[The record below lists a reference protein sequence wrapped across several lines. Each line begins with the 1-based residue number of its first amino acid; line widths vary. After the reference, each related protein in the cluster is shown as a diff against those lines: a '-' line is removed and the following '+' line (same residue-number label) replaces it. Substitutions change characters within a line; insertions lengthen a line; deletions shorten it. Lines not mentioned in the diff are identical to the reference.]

1 MVVVTD
7 SNIKIAPARSKVMSP
22 EELMAFA
29 QAKLPQTKASG
40 LMLAFLMMDLRR
52 SDRLSAL
59 IGDRS
64 SQDLSD
70 AILDRL
76 DILLRPDDRIAVVT
90 FDEIWLVLPD
100 LTHPQLA
107 VLAANRILDD
117 RELRKFSVAGA
128 SRIRPCVGIACFPGH
143 SADLRGLIEA
153 ADVARRSAAVSEHRY
168 SVFQPAQAGPI
179 ADLRFQAELRDAI
192 NANAL
197 ELQYQPQI
205 DLQNGTCR
213 SAEGLIRWPRAGGE
227 PVSAARIAEVA
238 ESSDSLHSF
247 TIFVVNTALRH
258 IDGLRRGGLDV
269 RLSINLSAKLVADD
283 ELPELIAQLL
293 DAWNVPPAQL
303 TLEMTESSIVKDVRR
318 STGILKELKG
328 LGVRLAIDDFGTGYS
343 SLGHLKLFPFDELKI
358 DQLFVKNMLR
368 GQSDLRL
375 VRAMI
380 YLGHNFGMEVV
391 AEGVEDL
398 PTLNRL
404 KEHNCDLAQGY
415 VIARPMTLQTF
426 SEWCGSPHDFS
437 LKR

>member
-7 SNIKIAPARSKVMSP
+7 PNIKIAPARSKVMSP
-22 EELMAFA
+22 EELLAFA

-40 LMLAFLMMDLRR
+40 LVLAFLMMDLGR

-76 DILLRPDDRIAVVT
+76 DVVLRPDDRIAAVT

-107 VLAANRILDD
+107 ILAANRILDD
-117 RELRKFSVAGA
+117 RELRNFSVEGG
-128 SRIRPCVGIACFPGH
+128 SRIHPRIGIACFPGH

-168 SVFQPAQAGPI
+168 SVFQPAQTGPI
-179 ADLRFQAELRDAI
+179 PDLQFQAELREAI

-197 ELQYQPQI
+197 ELYYQPQI

-213 SAEGLIRWPRAGGE
+213 SAEGLIRWTRAGSE
-227 PVSAARIAEVA
+227 PVSAALIAEVA

-258 IDGLRRGGLDV
+258 IDGLRRAGLDV

-283 ELPELIAQLL
+283 DLPELVAQLL

-303 TLEMTESSIVKDVRR
+303 TLEMTESSIVKDVGR
-318 STGILKELKG
+318 SMGILKDLKG
-328 LGVRLAIDDFGTGYS
+328 LGVRLAMDDFGTGYS

-380 YLGHNFGMEVV
+380 YLGHNFGMQVV

-398 PTLNRL
+398 PTLHRL
-404 KEHNCDLAQGY
+404 QEHNCDLAQGY

-426 SEWCGSPHDFS
+426 SEWCGSPHNFS